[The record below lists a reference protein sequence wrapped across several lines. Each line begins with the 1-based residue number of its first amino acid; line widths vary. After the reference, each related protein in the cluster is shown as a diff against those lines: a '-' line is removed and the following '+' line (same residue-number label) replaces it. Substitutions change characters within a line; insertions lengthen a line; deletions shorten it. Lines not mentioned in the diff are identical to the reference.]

1 MVMKIL
7 DKISSWRE
15 TNITIT
21 KNNYLK
27 AQNHHK
33 NQELHHT
40 GKLMTMEFKKR
51 RSHQSQRKSSHFAE
65 VEDTVMFQEKPA
77 EFLLLQLH
85 QVATETLSFN

>member
-7 DKISSWRE
+7 DKISLWKE

-27 AQNHHK
+27 DQSHHK

-40 GKLMTMEFKKR
+40 GKHMMMDLKRKKK
-51 RSHQSQRKSSHFAE
+51 HQSQRKNSHFAE
-65 VEDTVMFQEKPA
+65 VEDMVMFQEKLA
-77 EFLLLQLH
+77 EFLLLQLL
-85 QVATETLSFN
+85 QEVTETLSFN